1 MVFFWCF
8 FSWLWRRFLHL
19 QGGGSGGGG
28 GGGIITSFR
37 SRNDVTFLTFFSLFY
52 YVDDAT
58 LLTSSLDVNT
68 SMMIRSCLSSLDLMV
83 VTPLPLFGGVG
94 FGGWGWGG
102 GIITSFRSRPMML
115 LSLTFFGFRL
125 RRQWCYALDF
135 LLFMFTRQWCY
146 ALGFLLFMFTRQWCY
161 ALDFLRFYVHT
172 SVMLHWMSWSTG
184 KERCWCVGRWRFAT
198 FVHWKFPEIIT
209 NPQF

>member
-1 MVFFWCF
+1 MAPLPSFA
-8 FSWLWRRFLHL
+8 
-19 QGGGSGGGG
+19 GGGSGGGG

-83 VTPLPLFGGVG
+83 VTPLPLFGG
-94 FGGWGWGG
+94 GGVRGGGGGGG

-125 RRQWCYALDF
+125 RRQ
-135 LLFMFTRQWCY
+135 
-146 ALGFLLFMFTRQWCY
+146 
-161 ALDFLRFYVHT
+161 
-172 SVMLHWMSWSTG
+172 
-184 KERCWCVGRWRFAT
+184 
-198 FVHWKFPEIIT
+198 
-209 NPQF
+209 